1 MRRRLSAHVP
11 LKGFL
16 HHFNTTSL
24 RAIRRTFKTA
34 AHPPNELFDYTSGRW
49 IFNDALRLSERRT
62 VFNVTGLRLL
72 AAQSVGRSSSDIL
85 SLTKLAEAG
94 FNRCFLITMRDG
106 FKMVARLPYVYNR
119 PSYHVLASEVAT
131 MDYLRGVVGMP
142 IPEVYG
148 YAANNKN
155 LAETEYI
162 FMEYVHGTP
171 LGAAWSSFG
180 ERETVSL
187 VRQLVHLEVKMMGV
201 EFPAG
206 GSLYYARDLEQV
218 GDQGIPLPD
227 DARFCIGPDVRRSL
241 WQGRRS
247 QLEVSRG
254 PYKMMEEALVRGAH
268 KELAFLERFGQPLLP
283 FDRARRAM
291 YDYQEQ
297 HPSEFVENLNRY
309 LLIAPSIVP
318 QDSALRSFRIRHPDL
333 THENN
338 ILVSRTAD
346 SDEWKICSLIDW
358 QHASIL
364 PISLLAGIPPFMRNR
379 RNDRLF
385 DPKTRPVP
393 PPDADRN
400 DDVRAQ
406 DMQELLSRLKHYQY
420 LKDTEELN
428 PLHHIALTE
437 PQRELRRG
445 LFKESYRP
453 WDGETFRLRRWL
465 VQASEEWDA
474 LAAHSCPLVF
484 DSEYL
489 TETSRLRE
497 EEADADFDTTYCHE
511 AVGCA
516 SDGWVPN
523 EAYQEALAKS
533 KKMKANFM
541 AYFDTAEE
549 QGNFSANWMF
559 DDMSE
564 DPYM

>member
-1 MRRRLSAHVP
+1 MRRI
-11 LKGFL
+11 F
-16 HHFNTTSL
+16 HHFNTASTSL
-24 RAIRRTFKTA
+24 RAIRHTFKTA
-34 AHPPNELFDYTSGRW
+34 AHPPNDLFDYTSGRW

-62 VFNVTGLRLL
+62 VFNVSGLRLL
-72 AAQSVGRSSSDIL
+72 AAQSVGRKPSDVL

-106 FKMVARLPYVYNR
+106 FKMVARLPYPYNR

-131 MDYLRGVVGMP
+131 MDYLRGVVGIP

-148 YAANNKN
+148 YAPRKDNA
-155 LAETEYI
+155 AETEYI
-162 FMEYVHGTP
+162 FMEYVHGTT

-187 VRQLVHLEVKMMGV
+187 TRQLVQLEVKMMGV

-218 GDQGIPLPD
+218 GGKGIPLPD
-227 DARFCIGPDVRRSL
+227 DARFCIGPDVTRCL

-291 YDYQEQ
+291 YEYQEQ

-364 PISLLAGIPPFMRNR
+364 PISLLAGIPPFMRNP
-379 RNDRLF
+379 DHDCQF
-385 DPKTRPVP
+385 DPKTRPCLP
-393 PPDADRN
+393 SDFDEG
-400 DDVRAQ
+400 DDDLRAR
-406 DMQELLSRLKHYQY
+406 DIQELLSRLKHYQY

-428 PLHHIALTE
+428 PLHHAALSD
-437 PQRELRRG
+437 PQRQLRRS

-465 VQASEEWDA
+465 VQATQEWDA
-474 LAAHSCPLVF
+474 LVGSGARSCPVTL
-484 DSEYL
+484 DPGYI
-489 TETSRLRE
+489 TETSRLRK
-497 EEADADFDTTYCHE
+497 EEAGADFHIRFCHG
-511 AVGCA
+511 AVGCTL
-516 SDGWVPN
+516 DGWVPT
-523 EAYQEALAKS
+523 EAYEDALKES
-533 KKMKANFM
+533 KRVQMKLLSLLE
-541 AYFDTAEE
+541 DAEE
-549 QGNFSANWMF
+549 QTNFLTHWLFN
-559 DDMSE
+559 DMDEQKYS
-564 DPYM
+564 